1 MTRERT
7 LDDVFPLQPFGNGA
21 GFSGFGLRDP
31 KLHAAIDPFLSVDH
45 FRMSAPTFPPHP
57 HAGFSAVT
65 YLFADSQTAFINRD
79 SLGHRLEIA
88 PGAVHWTQAA
98 GGVMHEEYPRD
109 PGKQAHGLQIFV
121 NLAASQK
128 HAKPSVKHA
137 AATDIPSF
145 DLAGARATVP
155 FGNYLG
161 HASSLQPDSHA
172 TLVDIE
178 LTAGMPVRLPLPARN
193 NGFLLVIEGDLTAA
207 AATSREVLS
216 PSVGGGISAL
226 TEDGFLTVTGGPG
239 LTRLALFLGM
249 PLREPIVTGGPFIM
263 NTAEE
268 ITQAK
273 RDFAAG
279 RMGHLAPRTNIG

>member
-7 LDDVFPLQPFGNGA
+7 LDDVFSLQPFDNGR

-31 KLHAAIDPFLSVDH
+31 KLHVVMDPFLSVDH

-65 YLFADSQTAFINRD
+65 YLFADSETSFINRD
-79 SLGHRLEIA
+79 SLGHVLDIL

-121 NLAASQK
+121 NLAAPQK
-128 HAKPSVKHA
+128 HAAPSVKHA
-137 AATDIPSF
+137 AATDIPAF
-145 DLAGARATVP
+145 DLAGASATVP
-155 FGNYLG
+155 FGSYLG

-178 LTAGMPVRLPLPARN
+178 LTAGASVRLPLPARAN
-193 NGFLLVIEGDLTAA
+193 AFLLVIEGELTAA
-207 AATSREVLS
+207 TATSTVVLS
-216 PSVGGGISAL
+216 PSVAGSIGAL
-226 TEDGFLTVTGGPG
+226 AEDGLLTVMSGPVT
-239 LTRLALFLGM
+239 TRVALFLGT
-249 PLREPIVTGGPFIM
+249 PLHEPIVMGGPFVM
-263 NTAEE
+263 NTDQE

-279 RMGHLAPRTNIG
+279 RMGRLAPSA